1 MAALIARCIIAY
13 FFLWC
18 FDKAVDFWNENKTL

>member
-1 MAALIARCIIAY
+1 MVAMIARCIMAY

-18 FDKAVDFWNENKTL
+18 FDKAVDFWNDNK